1 MNLTAAYDIQ
11 TGQIKTSSPYKYSP
25 MLDFCIYPGVTQYIM
40 YLSSHRRKNIKI
52 ATPIQLQMPDDSTIK
67 HIFEQLGCEH
77 ENTEVPVFE
86 IMQLSS
92 PVQYKNLRTKFQKIC
107 DDNNLIY
114 VGFTNNYI
122 VTLDAKGNLASANAY
137 LKSCGTINKKAHIM
151 QIVVTDE
158 IPKNSP
164 PLIRPIG
171 WSKEFMY
178 KYKPDT
184 SAPENYNTESHA
196 CIYDVSGQAVA
207 YTSKHQTFLDKLNEF
222 LSTQKNP

>member
-1 MNLTAAYDIQ
+1 MIGETFDERLGLVGSVTQVGTSILHVILDHDLIPVVAPVAFENTGEHVSDSGLLNLNADTAAAHIAIGLKASRLVFLTDV
-11 TGQIKTSSPYKYSP
+11 
-25 MLDFCIYPGVTQYIM
+25 PGI
-40 YLSSHRRKNIKI
+40 
-52 ATPIQLQMPDDSTIK
+52 
-67 HIFEQLGCEH
+67 
-77 ENTEVPVFE
+77 
-86 IMQLSS
+86 
-92 PVQYKNLRTKFQKIC
+92 
-107 DDNNLIY
+107 
-114 VGFTNNYI
+114 
-122 VTLDAKGNLASANAY
+122 LDAKGNLASANAY